1 MVDTSTGNLS
11 KKYFYRVKIYNKDK
25 AEDWMNLEIPLY
37 SYNASRESLGK
48 FKAFTYNLENGNV
61 VPVKVEKSSQYKS
74 KESKYVTIT
83 KFAFPNVKNG
93 SVLEY
98 QYEVT
103 SPFLFS
109 IPEVL
114 IETDIPS
121 LNTEYVLDA
130 PLNIA
135 YNINYTGEVP
145 PKYREIEERFLYG
158 TQSKTF
164 RFGYENLKG
173 FKTEKWVRNDRNFR
187 TKISAELNSTN
198 FRELKLYSSSW
209 DQIGKR
215 LYQDEDFGG
224 ELKKQNSLKKT
235 CPQEYRR

>member
-1 MVDTSTGNLS
+1 MMKKIMVLVFCSANAILVSAQKYQFLNPPKFNEADLSKAKSLLDENAPAEILYKSVHFMVDTSTGNLS

-173 FKTEKWVRNDRNFR
+173 FKTEN
-187 TKISAELNSTN
+187 
-198 FRELKLYSSSW
+198 
-209 DQIGKR
+209 G
-215 LYQDEDFGG
+215 
-224 ELKKQNSLKKT
+224 
-235 CPQEYRR
+235 